1 MLRKLL
7 SYLYPLTRKVPS
19 AINGPLEVTLVNG
32 RKVLDS
38 RSANYSYG
46 SLQRVLRHG
55 LRQLELAGVRQAL
68 LLGLGGGSV
77 METLRAEFGYA
88 GHLTAVELDPA
99 MIAVAAREF
108 GVVAGPDLA
117 IVCADA
123 FAYVRTAPA
132 LAFDL
137 IIVDLSIDSA
147 IPPAVF
153 SLPFWRALNRL
164 LRPGGQVLLNAIHA
178 EAHRALTAA
187 LRGHAA
193 ALGLKLTVLERVEK
207 INQLV
212 LARKPEA

>member
-1 MLRKLL
+1 MLKKLV
-7 SYLYPLTRKVPS
+7 SYLIPLTRKVPS

-32 RKVLDS
+32 RKVLDT
-38 RSANYSYG
+38 RTTNYSYG

-55 LRQLELAGVRQAL
+55 LHRLDLTDVRNAL

-77 METLRAEFGYA
+77 IQTLREEFHYA
-88 GHLTAVELDPA
+88 GPLTAVELDPA
-99 MIAVAAREF
+99 MITVAAQEF
-108 GVVAGPDLA
+108 GIVPGPNLV

-132 LAFDL
+132 LRFDL

-147 IPPAVF
+147 IPPEVF

-164 LRPGGQVLLNAIHA
+164 LRPGGQVLLNAIRA
-178 EAHRALTAA
+178 EAHQALTAA
-187 LRGHAA
+187 LRGHAQ
-193 ALGLKLTVLERVEK
+193 ALGLELTVLEQVEK

-212 LARKPEA
+212 LARKPLA